1 MGLMKVFLVVFHC
14 PINYCSMRTLLSL
27 WAHETSVISILK
39 EAAVIYST
47 RFSLRSDFGPYVVRL
62 IAHIYDS
69 HVSPRM
75 SASNPCKTGG
85 LLYSKK

>member
-1 MGLMKVFLVVFHC
+1 MK
-14 PINYCSMRTLLSL
+14 TLLSL

-39 EAAVIYST
+39 GAAVIYST

-62 IAHIYDS
+62 IAHICD

>member
-1 MGLMKVFLVVFHC
+1 MKVFLVVFHF
-14 PINYCSMRTLLSL
+14 PMNYCSMKTLLSL

-39 EAAVIYST
+39 GAAVSVIYST

-62 IAHIYDS
+62 IAHIYDC